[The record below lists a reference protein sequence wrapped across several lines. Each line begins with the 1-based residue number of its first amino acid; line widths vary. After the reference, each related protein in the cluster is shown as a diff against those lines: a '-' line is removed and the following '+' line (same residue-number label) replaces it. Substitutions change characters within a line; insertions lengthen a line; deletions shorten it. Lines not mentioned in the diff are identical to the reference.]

1 MLHNTIMNVTYN
13 TAAPSPTSWPVSTET
28 LGSSDGSGM
37 PHCFLS
43 LGAARELNNQ
53 AIVLIQMGYSVDAV
67 SLLARSLQLAK
78 SEVERHQGL
87 IKLDNMN
94 PQNHSLPMICGEEN
108 CDSFYRFVGMDMPLK
123 KTCPQG
129 TTSPIDR
136 NEEDDNDSG
145 RIFQCP
151 MYINDLTPNMYD
163 SVDGCTKVLFCIM
176 YNLALAKHMISFSC
190 DSQQDENLS
199 LYFALHASST
209 SSSSSFVS
217 PPLSSLYHQDHK
229 SFYLR
234 AALKLYE
241 LAYQFNTTSS
251 SSDGIM
257 GRIAILHNVTILH
270 RELHNK
276 TLEAYCREQLL
287 RTIMVVLVMSGGG
300 PRSEQQDATTTP
312 TTTTFQLLERITRT
326 ILPTILMGN
335 TSVSAPAA

>member
-1 MLHNTIMNVTYN
+1 MLYNTIMNDTYN
-13 TAAPSPTSWPVSTET
+13 TAAPSPTSFPLSTVP
-28 LGSSDGSGM
+28 LGSSDGSTV

-43 LGAARELNNQ
+43 LGAARELNNH
-53 AIVLIQMGYSVDAV
+53 AILLIQMGYCVDAV

-78 SEVERHQGL
+78 SEVERHRDL
-87 IKLDNMN
+87 IKLNNMN
-94 PQNHSLPMICGEEN
+94 PQNHPPPMICGNEN
-108 CDSFYRFVGMDMPLK
+108 CDSYYQFLGMDMPLK
-123 KTCPQG
+123 QTCSQR
-129 TTSPIDR
+129 TMSPTDR
-136 NEEDDNDSG
+136 NEEDDTDSG

-151 MYINDLTPNMYD
+151 MYINDLTPNMFD

-176 YNLALAKHMISFSC
+176 YNLALAKHMIAFSC

-199 LYFALHASST
+199 
-209 SSSSSFVS
+209 FVS
-217 PPLSSLYHQDHK
+217 PSLSSPYHQDHK
-229 SFYLR
+229 SFCLR

-270 RELHNK
+270 RELYNE

-300 PRSEQQDATTTP
+300 PRSAQDATTTTTP
-312 TTTTFQLLERITRT
+312 TTTTFQLLERISRT
-326 ILPTILMGN
+326 ILPTLLMGN